1 MGKDFSNEVK
11 RKSTDYRG
19 KNGVIED
26 TEINSFSERMGE
38 DTWDVNYPPPPQK
51 RLKYKEIL

>member
-38 DTWDVNYPPPPQK
+38 DTWDVNYPPPQK
-51 RLKYKEIL
+51 KD